1 VIRQGSCDGPEKPC
15 HKPTYEDKSISLAIG
30 PADDLRIEG
39 PIEDPFHVGRMA
51 NGKTFILTLHNRVEA

>member
-1 VIRQGSCDGPEKPC
+1 VTDPRNLATR
-15 HKPTYEDKSISLAIG
+15 PTYEDKSISLAIG